1 MNFAGIL
8 MLVPAV
14 SAALLATVPA
24 SLTHAQAFPAK
35 PIKIIV
41 PLPPGGA
48 ADNLARLYG
57 RKLTEKWGQPVLI
70 ENRPGANGVLAAD
83 VAAKAAPDGYTL
95 YQPVDFALTMNPS
108 LYGSLPYDPV
118 KSFAPVSLL
127 TMQELQICAHPKF
140 PAKSLK
146 EVVEYARAHPG
157 KINFGWAIITGLV
170 ALELFKSSAGIQV
183 MNVPYK
189 GAAAIVPALL
199 AGDIDLDISD
209 IPTHAPHIRAGR
221 LRGLA
226 TTGPKRS
233 AALPDLPTVAESGYP
248 DMELRYWYGL
258 VAPAGTPRAIVE
270 KVNAEINAVL
280 RLPEIR
286 ERLVPAGMEPSP
298 GTPEE
303 FATLIKADGERWSK
317 VIRAANIKVD

>member
-1 MNFAGIL
+1 

-118 KSFAPVSLL
+118 KSFTPVSLL

-280 RLPEIR
+280 RLPDR
-286 ERLVPAGMEPSP
+286 KSV
-298 GTPEE
+298 
-303 FATLIKADGERWSK
+303 
-317 VIRAANIKVD
+317 V